1 MATFTRRDFVRGV
14 AAIPFTLWL
23 SGRLAAAPAR
33 VRYDVR
39 SAKGIE
45 MLKIYAGAV
54 AAMKKLAETDPSNW
68 QFQWY
73 THFVRRTASKQG
85 EIARVFGSAPSPHKE
100 LAEAMWNTCRSHS
113 GQDENL
119 FLPWHRMYVYYFEE
133 IIRAV
138 SGKAE
143 FTLPYWNYS
152 ASDATHGKLPP
163 QFLDGADPV
172 FGPLF
177 VADRNALA
185 NAGEPI
191 DKNRPGALNLDALKE
206 ANYSP
211 SGSAVQGFCL
221 KLDSVLHGNVHV
233 LTGNGQNMG
242 DVPWAAKDPI
252 FWLHHCNIDRLW
264 ASWNANGGK
273 NPDAPWGGSVFTFA
287 DAKGNKVTG
296 KASDFFDIAK
306 LGYSY
311 ERLEPRPKSRVRL
324 ETPPGKVNPVLT
336 AKAAR
341 DVALGTA
348 PVVVTLDLV
357 RGTNEAAVKPTLLET
372 VQKLPDSRR
381 LYVVLRG
388 LEAQAQPEVL
398 YSAYIGVAGKEAS
411 VTEENFLGTFS
422 FFDALKLDHGDGG
435 HAAHGADGDGGKF
448 YSFDATDVLKR
459 LGADKSLGE
468 NPTVVIVPV
477 GEPASAARPVVAT
490 IELQQ
495 Q

>member
-23 SGRLAAAPAR
+23 ADRVGAAPAR

-73 THFVRRTASKQG
+73 THFVRRTTSKQS

-138 SGKAE
+138 SGKPE

-163 QFLDGADPV
+163 QFLNGADPV

-177 VADRNALA
+177 VSDRNALA
-185 NAGEPI
+185 NGGEAI

-211 SGSAVQGFCL
+211 SGSAIQGFNL

-273 NPDAPWGGSVFTFA
+273 NPNEPWGGSVFTFA
-287 DAKGNKVTG
+287 DTKGNKVTG
-296 KASDFFDIAK
+296 KASDVFDIAK

-311 ERLEPRPKSRVRL
+311 EQLEPKPKSRSGL
-324 ETPPGKVNPVLT
+324 EAAPGKVTSVLT
-336 AKAAR
+336 AKAATN
-341 DVALGTA
+341 VALGAA
-348 PVVVTLDLV
+348 PVVVTLDLAK
-357 RGTNEAAVKPTLLET
+357 GTNEAVKPTLLET
-372 VQKLPDSRR
+372 VQKLPDNRR

-388 LEAQAQPEVL
+388 LEAQLQPEVL
-398 YSAYIGVAGKEAS
+398 YNAYIGVAGKEANA
-411 VTEENFLGTFS
+411 TEENHLGTFS
-422 FFDALKLDHGDGG
+422 FFDALKLDHGGG
-435 HAAHGADGDGGKF
+435 HESHGADGGKF
-448 YSFDATDVLKR
+448 YSFDATEVLKR
-459 LGADKSLGE
+459 LGAGKSLGDK
-468 NPTVVIVPV
+468 PTVVIAPDGQPV
-477 GEPASAARPVVAT
+477 SAAKPVVGT
-490 IELQQ
+490 VELQLQ
-495 Q
+495 

>member
-23 SGRLAAAPAR
+23 SERLAAAPAR
-33 VRYDVR
+33 VRHDVR
-39 SAKGIE
+39 SPKGID

-73 THFVRRTASKQG
+73 THFVRRTTDKQS
-85 EIARVFGSAPSPHKE
+85 EISRVFGSAPSPHKE
-100 LAEAMWNTCRSHS
+100 LAQAMWNTCRSHS
-113 GQDENL
+113 GQDSNL

-138 SGKAE
+138 SGEPE

-152 ASDATHGKLPP
+152 AGDATHGKLPP
-163 QFLDGADPV
+163 QFLNGADPV

-177 VADRNALA
+177 VSDRNALA
-185 NAGEPI
+185 NNGEPI
-191 DKNRPGALNLDALKE
+191 DKPRPGALNLDALKE
-206 ANYSP
+206 PNYSP

-233 LTGNGQNMG
+233 LTGAGQNMG

-273 NPDAPWGGSVFTFA
+273 NPDAPWGSSVFTFA

-311 ERLEPRPKSRVRL
+311 EKLEPRPKSRMRL
-324 ETPPGKVNPVLT
+324 ESPGRINSVLT
-336 AKAAR
+336 AKAAKG
-341 DVALGTA
+341 VALGAA
-348 PVVVTLDLV
+348 PVVVTLDLS
-357 RGTNEAAVKPTLLET
+357 GGANEAAVKPSLFET
-372 VQKLPDSRR
+372 VQKLPDNRR

-388 LEAQAQPEVL
+388 LQAQAQPEVL

-411 VTEENFLGTFS
+411 VSEENFLGTFS
-422 FFDALKLDHGDGG
+422 FFDALKLDHGEGG
-435 HAAHGADGDGGKF
+435 HEHGEGDRF

-459 LGADKSLGE
+459 LGAGNLLGDK
-468 NPTVVIVPV
+468 PAVVIVPA

-495 Q
+495 H